1 MDIERGISQYGS
13 HTFEM
18 KQKGVEIKPNL
29 SHVIVDS
36 FREFQ
41 SEIMQIGWNF
51 AYEQFNKKCE
61 ENGVFL
67 SGIKSLKIKDD
78 EYISKRNM
86 LLSIMSLLYNRLFL
100 AQNVE
105 YMGDND
111 KSIYSIISK
120 RLIEDVNDN
129 LVFYN
134 GFTYSGIDSELS
146 ENIHAIEMKLQEKI
160 TELIKIIIFIN
171 ISISVEFML
180 NNGNLLTTADSIKY
194 KQRLFKVIIAETMFF
209 RFATNAVT
217 EQEKNISENKLSCEC
232 QIIITR
238 ALLDIDIVI
247 KRFISQFNA

>member
-1 MDIERGISQYGS
+1 MDMERGISQYGS
-13 HTFEM
+13 HTIEM

-41 SEIMQIGWNF
+41 ADIMQIGWNF
-51 AYEQFNKKCE
+51 AYDQFNKKCE

-67 SGIKSLKIKDD
+67 SGARSSKITDD

-86 LLSIMSLLYNRLFL
+86 VFSIMSLLYNRLFL
-100 AQNVE
+100 AKN
-105 YMGDND
+105 YLSDND
-111 KSIYSIISK
+111 ASIYSIIAK

-134 GFTYSGIDSELS
+134 GFTYSGINSELS
-146 ENIHAIEMKLQEKI
+146 DNIYAIEMKLQEKI

-180 NNGNLLTTADSIKY
+180 NNGNLLTMADSIKH
-194 KQRLFKVIIAETMFF
+194 KQRLFKIIISETLFF
-209 RFATNAVT
+209 RFETNAIT
-217 EQEKNISENKLSCEC
+217 EEEKNIAENKLASEC
-232 QIIITR
+232 QNSIIR
-238 ALLDIDIVI
+238 ALLDIDITI
-247 KRFISQFNA
+247 ERFLNRFNA